1 MRAPISTYGSRK
13 CATRVSCAPSPAPDP
28 TPTRPQRWLDHPCR
42 RRLHPVPDRGGPSST
57 GASMRLVGRT
67 SVIGALDEALADCAA
82 GGSRAVL
89 IEGAAGCGRSALA
102 DTVAERAAAA
112 GALVLSAVATVA
124 EQQIP
129 WGVLRQLV
137 HRTPGFRLPDG
148 GTGSGT
154 DGGTSSDSGGG
165 SGATGNSDGGP
176 SRVED
181 LREFCDRVCE
191 LGLDRPVLLCVDDVQ
206 HADAESLRHLQYLVR
221 HARGS
226 RVLVVLT
233 GSPHPPSQDPLF
245 TTELMRQ
252 PHFRRIRLS
261 PLSRTETARFLELD
275 GCDGLTSDEAH
286 RISGGNPLLLR
297 ALSAEYADTAGDAHG
312 EGTHGEA
319 TFPAPGGPFAQ
330 AVVACVHRAGP
341 VTTTVARTVALLG
354 DHASP
359 ARTARTA
366 ELTGSAANRGLA
378 ALRAAGL
385 LDGVRFRHPAVRDA
399 VLEEA
404 GPAARGRLLRQAAR
418 VLHEDGVPAPA
429 VAKLLLAASEDVVP
443 AQDPATA
450 GEPWDADVDVEV
462 LREAAEESLARG
474 EARPA
479 TRLLELALETGT
491 DDQVRA
497 ALRIRLAQ
505 ITSRFDPAAA
515 ERRVDT
521 LLEAVRSG
529 RPAAEHE
536 QPLAGL
542 LLAQGRIFDA
552 TELILNTGA
561 DQAGASPLDTM
572 VDTVPG
578 AAERLLRSARLTD
591 ATLAPLAQAV
601 TSLLCSEQP
610 DLAVRWSR
618 RLLDEADRCRAPGWS
633 AVFGTLHAEAL
644 LRLGD
649 LRGAHTRATAAL
661 AALPAQGHGTFV
673 CAPTAVV
680 VRACTEMGQ
689 YTEASRL
696 TGRQLPRR
704 QLMSLHGLAYLRA
717 RGLHHLALHQPHAA
731 LAEFLEVGRLMENWG
746 VDRPAFLPWRT
757 DAARALLCLG
767 EDHRAEQLALRQL
780 AMADARRPHVR
791 GLALR
796 MRALAGDAQ
805 QRPTVLAQAI
815 DELHRSGDRV
825 ETARA
830 MADLGR
836 TLQADGSSSK
846 GCVMIRSAWQLAK
859 DTGAAPL
866 CQEILPDAP
875 LVTAPVTAPARAEG
889 RTGRAGKAGADKD
902 RPGTSAARLSGS
914 EQRVATLAAQG
925 LTNREIS
932 ARLFLTVSTVEQHL
946 TRVYRKL
953 RITSRG
959 DLPLDLER
967 ADSAPVRA

>member
-1 MRAPISTYGSRK
+1 
-13 CATRVSCAPSPAPDP
+13 
-28 TPTRPQRWLDHPCR
+28 
-42 RRLHPVPDRGGPSST
+42 
-57 GASMRLVGRT
+57 MRLVGRT
-67 SVIGALDEALADCAA
+67 SVIGVLDAALADCAA
-82 GGSRAVL
+82 GGSQAVL

-137 HRTPGFRLPDG
+137 HRTPGFRLPDRN
-148 GTGSGT
+148 SG
-154 DGGTSSDSGGG
+154 
-165 SGATGNSDGGP
+165 NEP
-176 SRVED
+176 SRVAD

-191 LGLDRPVLLCVDDVQ
+191 LSLDRPVLLCVDDVQ

-233 GSPHPPSQDPLF
+233 GSPQPPSQDPLF

-275 GCDGLTSDEAH
+275 GCEGLTSEEAH
-286 RISGGNPLLLR
+286 RVSGGNPLLLR
-297 ALSAEYADTAGDAHG
+297 ALTTEHADTFPAGN
-312 EGTHGEA
+312 THGEA
-319 TFPAPGGPFAQ
+319 VFPSPGGPFAQ

-341 VTTTVARTVALLG
+341 VATAVARAVALLG

-359 ARTARTA
+359 ARAARA
-366 ELTGSAANRGLA
+366 ADLTDAAANRGLA

-385 LDGVRFRHPAVRDA
+385 LGLDGVRFRHPAVRDA

-404 GPAARGRLLRQAAR
+404 GPATRGRLLRQAAR

-429 VAKLLLAASEDVVP
+429 VAELLLAAASDDVV
-443 AQDPATA
+443 TA
-450 GEPWDADVDVEV
+450 DGPWDVDV
-462 LREAAEESLARG
+462 LREAAEDSLVRG
-474 EARPA
+474 EARAA

-515 ERRVDT
+515 ERRVDA

-529 RPAAEHE
+529 SPAAGHE

-542 LLAQGRIFDA
+542 LLAQGRVSDA
-552 TELILNTGA
+552 AELILGTGT
-561 DQAGASPLDTM
+561 DQAGASPLDAM
-572 VDTVPG
+572 VDTTPG

-591 ATLAPLAQAV
+591 ATLAPLVQAV

-633 AVFGTLHAEAL
+633 AVLGTLHAEAL

-731 LAEFLEVGRLMENWG
+731 LADFLEVGRLMESWG

-875 LVTAPVTAPARAEG
+875 LVTAPGTARARAES
-889 RTGRAGKAGADKD
+889 RPGRAGKAGADKD

-967 ADSAPVRA
+967 ADGAPVRA

>member
-1 MRAPISTYGSRK
+1 
-13 CATRVSCAPSPAPDP
+13 
-28 TPTRPQRWLDHPCR
+28 
-42 RRLHPVPDRGGPSST
+42 
-57 GASMRLVGRT
+57 MRLVGRT
-67 SVIGALDEALADCAA
+67 SVIDALDEALADCTA
-82 GGSRAVL
+82 GGSHAVL
-89 IEGAAGCGRSALA
+89 IEGATGCGRSAVA
-102 DTVAERAAAA
+102 DTVTERAAAA
-112 GALVLSAVATVA
+112 GALVLSAVATSA
-124 EQQIP
+124 ERQIP
-129 WGVLRQLV
+129 RGVLRQLV
-137 HRTPGFRLPDG
+137 HRTPGFLLPDEGPG
-148 GTGSGT
+148 GE
-154 DGGTSSDSGGG
+154 
-165 SGATGNSDGGP
+165 P
-176 SRVED
+176 SRVEA
-181 LREFCDRVCE
+181 LRAFCDRVRE

-233 GSPHPPSQDPLF
+233 GSPHMPSQDPLF

-252 PHFRRIRLS
+252 PHFRRLRLGL
-261 PLSRTETARFLELD
+261 LSRTETARFLD
-275 GCDGLTSDEAH
+275 QGGCGDLTADEAH
-286 RISGGNPLLLR
+286 RVSGGNPLLLR
-297 ALSAEYADTAGDAHG
+297 ALTDEYADEAGDPHG
-312 EGTHGEA
+312 ESA
-319 TFPAPGGPFAQ
+319 FPAPDGPFAQ

-341 VTTTVARTVALLG
+341 VATAVARAVALLG

-359 ARTARTA
+359 ARVTGAA
-366 ELTGSAANRGLA
+366 ELTAAAGARGLA

-385 LDGVRFRHPAVRDA
+385 LDGVRFRHPALRDA

-404 GPAARGRLLRQAAR
+404 GPATRGGLLRRAAR

-429 VAKLLLAASEDVVP
+429 VAHLLLTAAADGVV
-443 AQDPATA
+443 TA
-450 GEPWDADVDVEV
+450 GEPWDVDV
-462 LREAAEESLARG
+462 LREAAEESLGRG
-474 EARPA
+474 EARA
-479 TRLLELALETGT
+479 AVRLLELALETGA
-491 DDQVRA
+491 DDQVGA

-505 ITSRFDPAAA
+505 IAARFDPAAA
-515 ERRVDT
+515 ERRVDA
-521 LLEAVRSG
+521 LLETVRAG
-529 RPAAEHE
+529 RPTTGHE

-542 LLAQGRIFDA
+542 LLAQGRVSDA
-552 TELILNTGA
+552 AELILGTGTGEG
-561 DQAGASPLDTM
+561 GASPLDAM
-572 VDTVPG
+572 VDTSPG

-633 AVFGTLHAEAL
+633 AAFGTLHAEAL

-661 AALPAQGHGTFV
+661 AALPAQGRGTFS
-673 CAPTAVV
+673 CAPTAVL
-680 VRACTEMGQ
+680 VRACTAMGQ

-717 RGLHHLALHQPHAA
+717 RGLHHLAVHQPHAA
-731 LAEFLEVGRLMENWG
+731 LADFLEIGRLMESWG

-767 EDHRAEQLALRQL
+767 EDHRAEQFALRQL
-780 AMADARRPHVR
+780 AMPDARRPHVR

-796 MRALAGDAQ
+796 MRALAGDSQ

-836 TLQADGSSSK
+836 ALQQDGSSSK
-846 GCVMIRSAWQLAK
+846 GGVMIRSAWQLAK

-875 LVTAPVTAPARAEG
+875 LVTAPGTGPAPPQARP
-889 RTGRAGKAGADKD
+889 GRAGKADKD
-902 RPGTSAARLSGS
+902 RPGTTAARLSGS

-959 DLPLDLER
+959 DLPLDLEL
-967 ADSAPVRA
+967 AEGAPVRV

>member
-82 GGSRAVL
+82 GGSQAVL
-89 IEGAAGCGRSALA
+89 IEGAAGCGRSSLA
-102 DTVAERAAAA
+102 DTVTERASAA

-124 EQQIP
+124 ERQIP

-137 HRTPGFRLPDG
+137 HRAPGFRLPDG
-148 GTGSGT
+148 GTGGSSSGNT
-154 DGGTSSDSGGG
+154 AGNPAGNSGGE
-165 SGATGNSDGGP
+165 P

-233 GSPHPPSQDPLF
+233 GSQHPPSQDPLF

-261 PLSRTETARFLELD
+261 PLSPTETARFLELD
-275 GCDGLTSDEAH
+275 GCDGLTSDEAY

-297 ALSAEYADTAGDAHG
+297 ALTAEYADTAGDAHG
-312 EGTHGEA
+312 EDTHGEA
-319 TFPAPGGPFAQ
+319 AFPAPGGPFAQ

-341 VTTTVARTVALLG
+341 VTTAVARAVALLG

-359 ARTARTA
+359 TRAARTA
-366 ELTGSAANRGLA
+366 ELTGAAANRGLA

-429 VAKLLLAASEDVVP
+429 VAKLLLAAASEDVVP
-443 AQDPATA
+443 SEDAATA
-450 GEPWDADVDVEV
+450 GEPSDVDVDVDV

-491 DDQVRA
+491 DDQVRG

-505 ITSRFDPAAA
+505 IVSRFDPAAA
-515 ERRVDT
+515 ERRVDA
-521 LLEAVRSG
+521 LLETARSG

-536 QPLAGL
+536 QPLAGM
-542 LLAQGRIFDA
+542 LLAQGRVSDA
-552 TELILNTGA
+552 AELILGTGA

-572 VDTVPG
+572 VDTAPG

-618 RLLDEADRCRAPGWS
+618 KLLDEADRSRAPGWS
-633 AVFGTLHAEAL
+633 AVFGTLHAESL

-661 AALPAQGHGTFV
+661 VALPAQGHGTFV

-731 LAEFLEVGRLMENWG
+731 LADFLEVGRLMESWG

-875 LVTAPVTAPARAEG
+875 LVTAPGTAPARAES
-889 RTGRAGKAGADKD
+889 RPGRAGKAGAEKD

-967 ADSAPVRA
+967 ADGAPVRA

>member
-1 MRAPISTYGSRK
+1 
-13 CATRVSCAPSPAPDP
+13 
-28 TPTRPQRWLDHPCR
+28 
-42 RRLHPVPDRGGPSST
+42 
-57 GASMRLVGRT
+57 MRLVGRT
-67 SVIGALDEALADCAA
+67 SVIGALDEALADCTA
-82 GGSRAVL
+82 GGSHAVL

-112 GALVLSAVATVA
+112 GALVLSAVATAA
-124 EQQIP
+124 ERQLPQ
-129 WGVLRQLV
+129 GVLRQLV
-137 HRTPGFRLPDG
+137 HRAPGFRLPG
-148 GTGSGT
+148 GE
-154 DGGTSSDSGGG
+154 
-165 SGATGNSDGGP
+165 P

-191 LGLDRPVLLCVDDVQ
+191 LSLDRPVLLCVDDVQ

-221 HARGS
+221 HARRS

-233 GSPHPPSQDPLF
+233 GAPHPPSQDPLF

-252 PHFRRIRLS
+252 PHFRRVRLGPLS
-261 PLSRTETARFLELD
+261 PAETARFPELD
-275 GCDGLTSDEAH
+275 GCEGLTPDEAH
-286 RISGGNPLLLR
+286 RVTGGNPLLLR
-297 ALSAEYADTAGDAHG
+297 ALTAEYADPAGNPHG
-312 EGTHGEA
+312 EDMHGDVA
-319 TFPAPGGPFAQ
+319 FPVPGGPFAQ

-341 VTTTVARTVALLG
+341 AAVAVARAVALLG

-359 ARTARTA
+359 ARAAGAA
-366 ELTGSAANRGLA
+366 ELTGAAADRGLA

-385 LDGVRFRHPAVRDA
+385 LDGVRLRHPAVRDA
-399 VLEEA
+399 VLEDA
-404 GPAARGRLLRQAAR
+404 GPATRGRLLRQAAQ

-429 VAKLLLAASEDVVP
+429 VAELLLTAAADG
-443 AQDPATA
+443 AATA
-450 GEPWDADVDVEV
+450 GGPWDVDV

-474 EARPA
+474 EARA
-479 TRLLELALETGT
+479 AVRLLELALETGA
-491 DDQVRA
+491 DDQLRA

-505 ITSRFDPAAA
+505 ITARFDPAAA
-515 ERRVDT
+515 ERRVDA
-521 LLEAVRSG
+521 LLESVRSG
-529 RPAAEHE
+529 LPAAGHE

-542 LLAQGRIFDA
+542 LLAQGRVSDA
-552 TELILNTGA
+552 SDLILGTGTEA
-561 DQAGASPLDTM
+561 AGASPLDAM
-572 VDTVPG
+572 VDTAPG

-618 RLLDEADRCRAPGWS
+618 GLLDEADRCRAPGWS

-680 VRACTEMGQ
+680 VRACTALGQ

-731 LAEFLEVGRLMENWG
+731 LADFLEVGRLMESWG

-757 DAARALLCLG
+757 DAARALLHLG

-780 AMADARRPHVR
+780 AMPDGQRPHVR

-805 QRPTVLAQAI
+805 RRHTVLAQAI

-836 TLQADGSSSK
+836 VLQREGSSSK
-846 GCVMIRSAWQLAK
+846 GGVMLRSAWQLAK
-859 DTGAAPL
+859 DTGAVPL

-875 LVTAPVTAPARAEG
+875 LVTAPGTTPARAET
-889 RTGRAGKAGADKD
+889 RAGRAGRADKD
-902 RPGTSAARLSGS
+902 RCDTSAARLSGS

-959 DLPLDLER
+959 DLPLDLEL
-967 ADSAPVRA
+967 AEGAPVRA

>member
-1 MRAPISTYGSRK
+1 
-13 CATRVSCAPSPAPDP
+13 
-28 TPTRPQRWLDHPCR
+28 
-42 RRLHPVPDRGGPSST
+42 
-57 GASMRLVGRT
+57 MRLVGRT

-82 GGSRAVL
+82 GGSQAVL

-124 EQQIP
+124 ERQIP

-148 GTGSGT
+148 GTGGSSSGNT
-154 DGGTSSDSGGG
+154 AGNPAGNSGVNSGVNSGGE
-165 SGATGNSDGGP
+165 P

-233 GSPHPPSQDPLF
+233 GSQHPPSQDPLF

-261 PLSRTETARFLELD
+261 PLSPTETARFLELD
-275 GCDGLTSDEAH
+275 GCDGLTSDEAY

-297 ALSAEYADTAGDAHG
+297 ALTAEYADTAGDTAGDAHG
-312 EGTHGEA
+312 EA
-319 TFPAPGGPFAQ
+319 AFPAPGGPFAQ

-341 VTTTVARTVALLG
+341 VTTAVARAIALLG

-359 ARTARTA
+359 TRAARTA
-366 ELTGSAANRGLA
+366 ELTGAAANRGLA

-429 VAKLLLAASEDVVP
+429 VAKLLLAAASEDVVP
-443 AQDPATA
+443 AEDAATA
-450 GEPWDADVDVEV
+450 GEPWDVDVDVDV

-505 ITSRFDPAAA
+505 IASRFDPAAA
-515 ERRVDT
+515 ERRVDA
-521 LLEAVRSG
+521 LLETVRSG

-542 LLAQGRIFDA
+542 LLAQGRISDA
-552 TELILNTGA
+552 AELILGTGA

-572 VDTVPG
+572 VDTAPG

-618 RLLDEADRCRAPGWS
+618 KLLDEADRSRAPGWS
-633 AVFGTLHAEAL
+633 AVFGTLHAESL

-731 LAEFLEVGRLMENWG
+731 LADFLEVGRLMESWG

-757 DAARALLCLG
+757 DATRALLCLG

-875 LVTAPVTAPARAEG
+875 LVTAPGTAPARAES
-889 RTGRAGKAGADKD
+889 RPGRAGKAGADKD

-967 ADSAPVRA
+967 ADGAPVRA